1 MRFTGSLAGAVLAA
15 ACNSAGAAGPPVTV
29 GEPVIVTATR
39 IPQQVSQSSHAAV
52 VITREEIEKS
62 GHLSLV
68 ELLAARGGVEITNS
82 GGLGQPSGVSMRG
95 AEPRHTLVLIDGQRI
110 GSATAGG
117 TAFEHI
123 PLNQIERI
131 EIVPG
136 PLSSVYGSDAIGGVI
151 QLFTR
156 SGAGATARIG
166 GGAFGTREA
175 SVAYGRRVDGTEI
188 SLAAGA
194 LESASFDAT
203 RPTLPFAQH
212 NPDADRYRNRNLSAR
227 VTRQPAAGH
236 EIGFTAFHSEGSTH
250 FDAGLATDDVNRQ
263 TLQTIAVHSRNR
275 IAARW
280 TSALRLG
287 TTRDDSESVGAF
299 PGYFRTDQN
308 QATWQ
313 NELQLPVGDLVA
325 GVEYLDQRVHSNTLF
340 KQTSRTV
347 SSVFA
352 GYGANIGRH
361 NLQLNARYDD
371 NSQFG
376 GHDTGSIGYGYR
388 VSEALRLRAGA
399 GTAFKAPTFND
410 LYFPDFP
417 PFFFSNPDLRP
428 ERSRS
433 REAGL
438 DYRGGGQQLAVTA
451 FQNDISDLITVFT
464 DPVTFVSVTQNL
476 ARVRIE
482 GLEVNWRGRLWG
494 WQARAQAT
502 LQSPRD
508 ETTGAQLRRRA
519 KEYGSVGVERS
530 FGRLR
535 LGAEVTGASERYD
548 STNEAPNTRLHGYGL
563 LNLTAGYALARDL
576 SVNARWNNVLDRDY
590 ELVQFF
596 NTPGSNLFVWLAWQ
610 TR

>member
-1 MRFTGSLAGAVLAA
+1 MRFTGGRVGAVLAA
-15 ACNSAGAAGPPVTV
+15 ACSCAMAAEPPVAV
-29 GEPVIVTATR
+29 GEPVVVTATR
-39 IPQQVSQSSHAAV
+39 IPQKVSQSSHAVV

-156 SGAGATARIG
+156 SGTGARVQIG
-166 GGAFGTREA
+166 AGAFGTREA
-175 SVAYGRRVDGTEI
+175 AASYGRRAGDTEFTL
-188 SLAAGA
+188 SAGV
-194 LESASFDAT
+194 LESSSFDAT
-203 RPTLPFAQH
+203 KPAIPFGQH
-212 NPDADRYRNRNLSAR
+212 NPDSDRYRNRNLSAR
-227 VTRQPAAGH
+227 VTQQLAPGH
-236 EIGFTAFHSEGSTH
+236 SLGITAFHSEGSSH

-263 TLQTIAVHSRNR
+263 TLQALAVHSRNR
-275 IAARW
+275 ITTRW
-280 TSALRLG
+280 TSLLRLG
-287 TTRDDSESVGAF
+287 TTRDDSETVGAF
-299 PGYFRTDQN
+299 PGYFRTDQD

-325 GVEYLDQRVHSNTLF
+325 GLEYLDQRVHSNTLF
-340 KQTSRTV
+340 KQTGRTV
-347 SSVFA
+347 TSAFA
-352 GYGANIGRH
+352 GYGASFGRH
-361 NLQLNARYDD
+361 TIQLNGRYDD

-376 GHDTGSIGYGYR
+376 GHDTGSIGYGYQA
-388 VSEALRLRAGA
+388 SQALRLRASA

-433 REAGL
+433 GEAGI
-438 DYRGGGQQLAVTA
+438 DYRAGSGQLAVTA
-451 FQNDISDLITVFT
+451 FRNDISDLITVFT
-464 DPVTFVSVTQNL
+464 DPVTFVSMTQNL
-476 ARVRIE
+476 SRVRIE
-482 GLEVNWRGRLWG
+482 GLEASWRGTLWG
-494 WQARAQAT
+494 WQTRVRAT
-502 LQSPRD
+502 VQSPRD

-519 KEYGSVGVERS
+519 KEFGSVGAERT

-535 LGAEVTGASERYD
+535 FGAEVTGAAERYD

-563 LNLTAGYALARDL
+563 LNLTAAYALTRDL

-590 ELVQFF
+590 EMIQFF
-596 NTPGSNLFVWLAWQ
+596 NTPGSNLFVWMAWQ
-610 TR
+610 PR